1 MTDKTSVTETR
12 IAIEGVRNDNDVRKC
27 LQKLYGIFADTGM
40 GQATFE
46 MTGEATADVV
56 IKHSQSV
63 TVDPEVIDAAVRKA
77 GPYRLA

>member
-1 MTDKTSVTETR
+1 
-12 IAIEGVRNDNDVRKC
+12 
-27 LQKLYGIFADTGM
+27 M

-56 IKHSQSV
+56 IKHSESV
-63 TVDPEVIDAAVRKA
+63 TVNPEVIDAAVRKA